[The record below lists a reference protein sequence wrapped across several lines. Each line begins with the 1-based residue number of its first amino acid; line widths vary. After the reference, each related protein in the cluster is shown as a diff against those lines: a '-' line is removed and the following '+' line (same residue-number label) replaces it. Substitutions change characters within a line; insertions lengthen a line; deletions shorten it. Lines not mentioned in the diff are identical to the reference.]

1 MFIDY
6 TKLQWIGDM
15 EGETNYEDVSVVGT
29 YMLKHTNIFL
39 DIDVNK
45 HTILHAWKEDYE
57 NNEVIDFTEDEYKA
71 FIEKLKKDGVILDEL

>member
-1 MFIDY
+1 
-6 TKLQWIGDM
+6 M
-15 EGETNYEDVSVVGT
+15 EGETEYEDVAEVGM

-39 DIDVNK
+39 DIDVKK
-45 HTILHAWKEDYE
+45 HNILHAWKEDYE